1 MAKPIISGIFATNKI
16 RECEMKDDK
25 SKYKLIAII
34 MMLAGILFDGSLIFS
49 CIIVMLFMMPL
60 INVNQIEEMSIS
72 EMTQEDIETMVFKA
86 LAYMSMYVTSV
97 AVVNNMIETAMTTF

>member
-1 MAKPIISGIFATNKI
+1 
-16 RECEMKDDK
+16 MKDDK
-25 SKYKLIAII
+25 SKYKLIAIV
-34 MMLAGILFDGSLIFS
+34 MMFAGILFDGSLMFS

-86 LAYMSMYVTSV
+86 LAYMSMYVASV
-97 AVVNNMIETAMTTF
+97 AVVNNMIEAAMTTF

>member
-1 MAKPIISGIFATNKI
+1 
-16 RECEMKDDK
+16 MKDDK

-86 LAYMSMYVTSV
+86 LAYMSMYVD
-97 AVVNNMIETAMTTF
+97 AALDCNNMIETAMTTF

>member
-1 MAKPIISGIFATNKI
+1 
-16 RECEMKDDK
+16 
-25 SKYKLIAII
+25 
-34 MMLAGILFDGSLIFS
+34 MLAGILVDGSLMFS

-86 LAYMSMYVTSV
+86 LAYMSMYVASV
-97 AVVNNMIETAMTTF
+97 AVVNNMIEIAMTTF

>member
-1 MAKPIISGIFATNKI
+1 
-16 RECEMKDDK
+16 MKDDK
-25 SKYKLIAII
+25 SKYKLIAIV
-34 MMLAGILFDGSLIFS
+34 MMLAGILFDGSLMFS

-86 LAYMSMYVTSV
+86 LAYMSMYVASV
-97 AVVNNMIETAMTTF
+97 AVVNNMIEAAMTTF

>member
-1 MAKPIISGIFATNKI
+1 
-16 RECEMKDDK
+16 MKDDK

-86 LAYMSMYVTSV
+86 LAYMSMYVASV
-97 AVVNNMIETAMTTF
+97 AVVNNMIEAAMTTF

>member
-1 MAKPIISGIFATNKI
+1 
-16 RECEMKDDK
+16 MKDDK
-25 SKYKLIAII
+25 TKYKLIAII

-60 INVNQIEEMSIS
+60 INVNQIEEISIS

-86 LAYMSMYVTSV
+86 LAYMSMYVASV
-97 AVVNNMIETAMTTF
+97 AVVNNMIEAAITTF

>member
-1 MAKPIISGIFATNKI
+1 
-16 RECEMKDDK
+16 MKDDK

-86 LAYMSMYVTSV
+86 LAYMSMYVASV
-97 AVVNNMIETAMTTF
+97 AGVNNMIETAMTTF

>member
-1 MAKPIISGIFATNKI
+1 
-16 RECEMKDDK
+16 MKDDK

-86 LAYMSMYVTSV
+86 LAYMSMYVASV
-97 AVVNNMIETAMTTF
+97 AVVNNMIEAAMTIF

>member
-1 MAKPIISGIFATNKI
+1 
-16 RECEMKDDK
+16 MKDDK

-34 MMLAGILFDGSLIFS
+34 MLLAGILFDGSLIFS

-72 EMTQEDIETMVFKA
+72 EMTQEDIETMVFNA
-86 LAYMSMYVTSV
+86 LAYMSMYVASV
-97 AVVNNMIETAMTTF
+97 AVVNNMIETAMTSF

>member
-1 MAKPIISGIFATNKI
+1 MVEPIISGIFATNKI
-16 RECEMKDDK
+16 REYRMKDDK

-49 CIIVMLFMMPL
+49 CIIVMLFMLPL

-86 LAYMSMYVTSV
+86 LAYMSMYVASV

>member
-1 MAKPIISGIFATNKI
+1 
-16 RECEMKDDK
+16 MKDDK

-86 LAYMSMYVTSV
+86 LAYMSMDVASV

>member
-1 MAKPIISGIFATNKI
+1 
-16 RECEMKDDK
+16 MKDDK

-60 INVNQIEEMSIS
+60 INVNQI
-72 EMTQEDIETMVFKA
+72 
-86 LAYMSMYVTSV
+86 
-97 AVVNNMIETAMTTF
+97 

>member
-1 MAKPIISGIFATNKI
+1 
-16 RECEMKDDK
+16 MKDDK

-60 INVNQIEEMSIS
+60 INVNQIEETPIS

-86 LAYMSMYVTSV
+86 LAYMSMYVASV

>member
-1 MAKPIISGIFATNKI
+1 
-16 RECEMKDDK
+16 MKDDK
-25 SKYKLIAII
+25 TKYKLIAII

-60 INVNQIEEMSIS
+60 INVNQIEEISIS

-86 LAYMSMYVTSV
+86 LAYMSMYVASV
-97 AVVNNMIETAMTTF
+97 ALVNNMIEAAITTF

>member
-1 MAKPIISGIFATNKI
+1 
-16 RECEMKDDK
+16 MKDDK

-49 CIIVMLFMMPL
+49 CIIVMLFMLPL

>member
-1 MAKPIISGIFATNKI
+1 
-16 RECEMKDDK
+16 MKDDK

-34 MMLAGILFDGSLIFS
+34 MMFAGILFDGSLIFS

-86 LAYMSMYVTSV
+86 LAYMSMYVASV
-97 AVVNNMIETAMTTF
+97 AVVNNMIEAAMTTF

>member
-1 MAKPIISGIFATNKI
+1 
-16 RECEMKDDK
+16 MKDDK

>member
-1 MAKPIISGIFATNKI
+1 
-16 RECEMKDDK
+16 MKDDGT
-25 SKYKLIAII
+25 KYKLIAII

-86 LAYMSMYVTSV
+86 LAYMSMYVASV
-97 AVVNNMIETAMTTF
+97 AVVNNMIEAAMTTF

>member
-1 MAKPIISGIFATNKI
+1 
-16 RECEMKDDK
+16 MKDDK

-49 CIIVMLFMMPL
+49 CIIAMLFMMPL
-60 INVNQIEEMSIS
+60 INVNQIDEMSIS

-86 LAYMSMYVTSV
+86 LAYMSMYVASV
-97 AVVNNMIETAMTTF
+97 AVVNNMIEAVMNTF

>member
-1 MAKPIISGIFATNKI
+1 
-16 RECEMKDDK
+16 MKDDK

-49 CIIVMLFMMPL
+49 CIIVMLFMMPF

-86 LAYMSMYVTSV
+86 LAYMSMYVASV
-97 AVVNNMIETAMTTF
+97 AVINNMIEAVMTTF

>member
-1 MAKPIISGIFATNKI
+1 
-16 RECEMKDDK
+16 MKDDK

-49 CIIVMLFMMPL
+49 CIIVMLFMMPF

-86 LAYMSMYVTSV
+86 LAYMSMYVASV
-97 AVVNNMIETAMTTF
+97 AVVNNMIEAAMTTF